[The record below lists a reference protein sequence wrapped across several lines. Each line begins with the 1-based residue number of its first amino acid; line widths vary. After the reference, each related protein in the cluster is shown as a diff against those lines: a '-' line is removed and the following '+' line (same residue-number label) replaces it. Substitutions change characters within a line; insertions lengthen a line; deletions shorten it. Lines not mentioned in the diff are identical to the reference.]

1 MKREDCLYGAMIR
14 MLPYFWL
21 IIKGKKNA
29 KQNRT
34 KNKAKNFIQKTNLC
48 GNISRHFCVKI

>member
-21 IIKGKKNA
+21 IIKRRKKCKT
-29 KQNRT
+29 KQNKKQSQKFHT
-34 KNKAKNFIQKTNLC
+34 KNKLMWEY
-48 GNISRHFCVKI
+48 